1 MSDGRMLFNL
11 LGVNNEAIEDR
22 VCLPMAES
30 VENRVGGMHAAAQF
44 ALAEM
49 GCIDFLKKQFPAYL
63 EKAVVLVH
71 RAEIKYS
78 RPAVSTLVA
87 FPYFDRVDFER
98 LLASFESKKRVIV
111 PVNVKLKTETGE
123 VTTHAIYHWYIRL
136 P

>member
-11 LGVNNEAIEDR
+11 LGVNNEAVENR

-30 VENRVGGMHAAAQF
+30 VENRIGGMHAAAQF

-49 GCIDFLKKQFPAYL
+49 GCIDFLKKQFPKNIN
-63 EKAVVLVH
+63 KAVVLVH

-87 FPYFDRVDFER
+87 FPYFDDVDFER
-98 LLASFESKKRVIV
+98 LLARFKSKKPVIV
-111 PVNVKLKTETGE
+111 PVNVKLKTEAGE
-123 VTTHAIYHWYIRL
+123 VTTHAVYHWYIALR
-136 P
+136 